1 MGVST
6 GSAMHGWGRLVGFVV
21 AKRGEIAVFAAYL
34 CMVSTFLVAYVHPS
48 RSALVAVNTFKEA
61 NLELLLILVSLPAA
75 ARFIVRS
82 LGGSDS

>member
-1 MGVST
+1 MR
-6 GSAMHGWGRLVGFVV
+6 GWGRLVCFVV

-34 CMVSTFLVAYVHPS
+34 CMVFTFLAAYVHPS

-61 NLELLLILVSLPAA
+61 NLELLLILASLPAA

-82 LGGSDS
+82 LDGSES